1 MSDHSSFDS
10 TSQTLSSQDSIFQDS
25 TSKNSASQNSAMQ
38 SNPTQ
43 DIDDSQM
50 HSVANSAEMLVEPD
64 IDALLDIADEASV
77 TWVREQEQLD
87 EVIKAL
93 EVCGRVALDTEFI
106 KRDTYY
112 PRLAL
117 VQLNTGD
124 HIYLLDAPQLQL
136 AELWQALSEVDVAI
150 WHACGEDLG
159 IFYLLSGCPPLTN
172 IFDTQIALSYL
183 TGQLQMGYQQA
194 LDDQLDMHIDKEQSQ
209 SDWLQRPLSDEQ
221 EQYAIDDVRFLPA
234 LYLSLEYNLKKQG
247 LYDYVWADCQLYA
260 YELYQTQHVADD
272 AMYLTMAD
280 YRYNSQQMAIL
291 QAVATWREEL
301 ARATNQP
308 RTFVIKKQAVR
319 EIITEKPNSM
329 RELAHKT
336 TMHRSMLRLYG
347 EELLKVIKEAKNLA
361 PVEHPE
367 CLLPPYRSKNKVL
380 SKAVQ
385 QAIDAQAERIG
396 VPANVLMRKKW
407 LGQLYEVIAFDK
419 DLAELPQGLKGW
431 RNDWVMQTL
440 IPVIKKHKTELQQG
454 MGINV

>member
-1 MSDHSSFDS
+1 MSNHAPLAPTASSAATQPNLADNAAADNLS
-10 TSQTLSSQDSIFQDS
+10 T
-25 TSKNSASQNSAMQ
+25 Q
-38 SNPTQ
+38 SVNTEIALADMP
-43 DIDDSQM
+43 
-50 HSVANSAEMLVEPD
+50 LEPN
-64 IDALLDIADEASV
+64 IDALLDIADEVAI
-77 TWVREQEQLD
+77 TWVREQSQLA
-87 EVIKAL
+87 EVIDAL
-93 EVCGRVALDTEFI
+93 ETCGRVALDTEFI

-136 AELWQALSEVDVAI
+136 ADFWQALSEVDIAI

-234 LYLSLEYNLKKQG
+234 LYLSLEYALKKQG
-247 LYDYVWADCQLYA
+247 LFDYVWADCQLYA
-260 YELYQTQHVADD
+260 SDLYDTQHVEDE

-291 QAVATWREEL
+291 KAVATWREEL

-319 EIITEKPNSM
+319 EIITEKPTSM

-347 EELLKVIKEAKNLA
+347 EELLKVINEAKNL
-361 PVEHPE
+361 HPAE
-367 CLLPPYRSKNKVL
+367 YPDCLLPPYRSKNKVL
-380 SKAVQ
+380 SKVVQ
-385 QAIDAQAERIG
+385 QMIDDQAEAIG

-419 DLAELPQGLKGW
+419 DLSELPEGLKGW
-431 RNDWVMQTL
+431 RNEWVTQTL
-440 IPVIKKHKTELQQG
+440 IPVINKHKTELQQG

>member
-1 MSDHSSFDS
+1 MSDLSSFDL
-10 TSQTLSSQDSIFQDS
+10 TSQTHSSQDSIS
-25 TSKNSASQNSAMQ
+25 H
-38 SNPTQ
+38 SNPTEGVNN
-43 DIDDSQM
+43 SQM
-50 HSVANSAEMLVEPD
+50 HAVANLAAVPAEPD

-77 TWVREQEQLD
+77 TWVRKQEQLD

-93 EVCGRVALDTEFI
+93 KVCGRVALDTEFI

-117 VQLNTGD
+117 VQLNTGN

-234 LYLSLEYNLKKQG
+234 LYLSLEYELKRQG
-247 LYDYVWADCQLYA
+247 LFEYVWADCQLYA
-260 YELYQTQHVADD
+260 YELYQTQHVEDE

-291 QAVATWREEL
+291 QAVATWREAL
-301 ARATNQP
+301 ARSTNQP

-319 EIITEKPNSM
+319 EIITEKPTSM

-336 TMHRSMLRLYG
+336 TIHRSMLRLYG

-385 QAIDAQAERIG
+385 QAVDAQAEKIG

>member
-1 MSDHSSFDS
+1 MSDLSSFDL
-10 TSQTLSSQDSIFQDS
+10 TSQTHSSQDSDL
-25 TSKNSASQNSAMQ
+25 Q
-38 SNPTQ
+38 SNPTEGVNN
-43 DIDDSQM
+43 SQIRA
-50 HSVANSAEMLVEPD
+50 VANSAAVPAEPD

-77 TWVREQEQLD
+77 TWVRKQEQLD

-93 EVCGRVALDTEFI
+93 KVCGRVALDTEFI

-260 YELYQTQHVADD
+260 YELYQAQHVEDD

-319 EIITEKPNSM
+319 EIITEKPTSM

-385 QAIDAQAERIG
+385 QAIDSQAEKIG

-419 DLAELPQGLKGW
+419 DFAELPQGLKGW
-431 RNDWVMQTL
+431 RNEWVMQTL

>member
-1 MSDHSSFDS
+1 MSNHVPTASSAA
-10 TSQTLSSQDSIFQDS
+10 T
-25 TSKNSASQNSAMQ
+25 Q
-38 SNPTQ
+38 SNLA
-43 DIDDSQM
+43 DNAAAIDDSSKQ
-50 HSVANSAEMLVEPD
+50 SVNTEIASAAVPPEPN
-64 IDALLDIADEASV
+64 IDALLDIADEVAI
-77 TWVREQEQLD
+77 TWVREQDGLA
-87 EVIKAL
+87 EVIDAL
-93 EVCGRVALDTEFI
+93 AICGRVALDTEFI

-117 VQLNTGD
+117 VQLNTGN

-136 AELWQALSEVDVAI
+136 GDFWQALSEVDVAI

-234 LYLSLEYNLKKQG
+234 LYLSLEYELKKQG
-247 LYDYVWADCQLYA
+247 LFEYVWADCQLYA
-260 YELYQTQHVADD
+260 SDLYDAQHVEDE

-291 QAVATWREEL
+291 KGVATWREEL
-301 ARATNQP
+301 ARSTNQP

-319 EIITEKPNSM
+319 EIITEKPSNM

-347 EELLKVIKEAKNLA
+347 EELLKVIKEAKNL
-361 PVEHPE
+361 HPAE
-367 CLLPPYRSKNKVL
+367 YPDCLLPPYRSKNKVL

-385 QAIDAQAERIG
+385 QAIDEQSEAIG

-419 DLAELPQGLKGW
+419 NLSELPEGLKGW
-431 RNDWVMQTL
+431 RNEWVTQTL
-440 IPVIKKHKTELQQG
+440 IPVINKHKTELQQG

>member
-1 MSDHSSFDS
+1 MSNTAPTESNLQNTF
-10 TSQTLSSQDSIFQDS
+10 
-25 TSKNSASQNSAMQ
+25 SADEVQ
-38 SNPTQ
+38 
-43 DIDDSQM
+43 
-50 HSVANSAEMLVEPD
+50 HSVNPAKLVDLPVEPD
-64 IDALLDIADEASV
+64 IDALLDIADEVTV
-77 TWVREQEQLD
+77 TWVRKQSQLD
-87 EVIKAL
+87 EVIEAL
-93 EVCGRVALDTEFI
+93 ATCGRVALDTEFI

-117 VQLNTGD
+117 IQLNTGN
-124 HIYLLDAPQLQL
+124 HVYLLDAPQLQL
-136 AELWQALSEVDVAI
+136 SELWQALMKVDVAI

-194 LDDQLDMHIDKEQSQ
+194 LDEQLDMHIDKEQSQ

-234 LYLSLEYNLKKQG
+234 LYLSLEYALKSQG
-247 LYDYVWADCQLYA
+247 LYEYVWEDCQLYA
-260 YELYQTQHVADD
+260 NDLYDAQNVADEQ
-272 AMYLTMAD
+272 MYLTMAD
-280 YRYNSQQMAIL
+280 YRYTSEQMAIL

-301 ARATNQP
+301 ARSTNQP

-319 EIITEKPNSM
+319 EIITEKPNTM
-329 RELAHKT
+329 HELAHKT
-336 TMHRSMLRLYG
+336 TIHRSMLRLYG
-347 EELLKVIKEAKNLA
+347 EELLKVIKEAKNL
-361 PVEHPE
+361 HPAE
-367 CLLPPYRSKNKVL
+367 YPDSLLPPYRSKNKVL

-385 QAIDAQAERIG
+385 KTIDDQAKATG

-419 DLAELPQGLKGW
+419 DISELPQGLKGW
-431 RNDWVMQTL
+431 RHDWVMHTF
-440 IPVIKKHKTELQQG
+440 IPVIEAHKTELQQG

>member
-1 MSDHSSFDS
+1 MPNAQTDMNAQDSFLMPDADNPVAV
-10 TSQTLSSQDSIFQDS
+10 SSQDSI
-25 TSKNSASQNSAMQ
+25 
-38 SNPTQ
+38 P
-43 DIDDSQM
+43 
-50 HSVANSAEMLVEPD
+50 EEPD
-64 IDALLDIADEASV
+64 IDALLDSADEAAI
-77 TWVREQEQLD
+77 TWVREQYQLE
-87 EVIKAL
+87 EVIDAL
-93 EVCGRVALDTEFI
+93 KTCGRVALDTEFI

-117 VQLNTGD
+117 VQLNVGE

-136 AELWQALSEVDVAI
+136 GEFWQALTEVDVAI

-194 LDDQLDMHIDKEQSQ
+194 LDEQLDMHIDKEQSQ
-209 SDWLQRPLSDEQ
+209 SDWLQRPLTDEQ

-234 LYLSLEYNLKKQG
+234 LYLSIEHALKSTG

-260 YELYQTQHVADD
+260 SELYETQHVEDD

-291 QAVATWREEL
+291 QAVATWREQL
-301 ARATNQP
+301 ARSTNQP

-319 EIITEKPNSM
+319 ELITEKPNTM

-347 EELLKVIKEAKNLA
+347 EELLTIIKEAKALPAAEQPALLA
-361 PVEHPE
+361 
-367 CLLPPYRSKNKVL
+367 PPYRSKNKVL

-385 QAIDAQAERIG
+385 NAIDQQAESIG
-396 VPANVLMRKKW
+396 VSANVLMRKKW
-407 LGQLYEVIAFDK
+407 LSQLYEVIAYDK
-419 DLAELPQGLKGW
+419 DLAEMPEGLQGW
-431 RNDWVMQTL
+431 RNEWVTQTL
-440 IPVIKKHKTELQQG
+440 IPVIEEHKVELQQG
-454 MGINV
+454 MGVR

>member
-1 MSDHSSFDS
+1 MSNNASIASTDS
-10 TSQTLSSQDSIFQDS
+10 TSQDNSATDN
-25 TSKNSASQNSAMQ
+25 TSKQ
-38 SNPTQ
+38 
-43 DIDDSQM
+43 I
-50 HSVANSAEMLVEPD
+50 ANTDMASAELPAEPD
-64 IDALLDIADEASV
+64 IDTLLDIANEVAV
-77 TWVREQEQLD
+77 TWVREQSGLD
-87 EVIKAL
+87 EVIAAL
-93 EVCGRVALDTEFI
+93 ATCGRVALDTEFI

-117 VQLNTGD
+117 VQMNTGD
-124 HIYLLDAPQLQL
+124 HVYLLDAPQLQL
-136 AELWQALSEVDVAI
+136 AELWQALSKVDVAI

-234 LYLSLEYNLKKQG
+234 LYLSLEYELKKQG

-260 YELYQTQHVADD
+260 NDLYDTQHVEDD

-280 YRYNSQQMAIL
+280 YRYTSEQMAIL

-319 EIITEKPNSM
+319 EIITEKPNTM

-347 EELLKVIKEAKNLA
+347 EELLKVIKDAKNL
-361 PVEHPE
+361 HPAE
-367 CLLPPYRSKNKVL
+367 YPDCLLPPYRSKNKVL

-385 QAIDAQAERIG
+385 QAIDDQAKNIG
-396 VPANVLMRKKW
+396 VPANVLIRKKW
-407 LGQLYEVIAFDK
+407 LSQLYEIIAFDK
-419 DLAELPQGLKGW
+419 DLSELPEGLKGW
-431 RNDWVMQTL
+431 RNEWVMQTL
-440 IPVIKKHKTELQQG
+440 IPVIEAHKTELQQG
-454 MGINV
+454 MGIKV

>member
-1 MSDHSSFDS
+1 MP
-10 TSQTLSSQDSIFQDS
+10 
-25 TSKNSASQNSAMQ
+25 A
-38 SNPTQ
+38 
-43 DIDDSQM
+43 
-50 HSVANSAEMLVEPD
+50 EPD

-77 TWVREQEQLD
+77 TWVRKQEQLD

-93 EVCGRVALDTEFI
+93 KVCGRVALDTEFI

-117 VQLNTGD
+117 VQLNTGN

-234 LYLSLEYNLKKQG
+234 LYLSLEYELKRQG
-247 LYDYVWADCQLYA
+247 LFEYVWADCQLYA
-260 YELYQTQHVADD
+260 YELYQTQHVEDE

-291 QAVATWREEL
+291 QAVATWREAL
-301 ARATNQP
+301 ARSTNQP

-319 EIITEKPNSM
+319 EIITEKPTSM

-336 TMHRSMLRLYG
+336 TIHRSMLRLYG

-361 PVEHPE
+361 SAEHPE

-385 QAIDAQAERIG
+385 QAVDAQAEKIG

>member
-1 MSDHSSFDS
+1 VSNHAPTAS
-10 TSQTLSSQDSIFQDS
+10 TAAI
-25 TSKNSASQNSAMQ
+25 Q
-38 SNPTQ
+38 SNLADNIT
-43 DIDDSQM
+43 IAASDDLLES
-50 HSVANSAEMLVEPD
+50 SINSTIESADLPSEPD
-64 IDALLDIADEASV
+64 IDALLDSADEAAV
-77 TWVREQEQLD
+77 TWVREQNGLA
-87 EVIKAL
+87 EVIDAL
-93 EVCGRVALDTEFI
+93 ATCGRVALDTEFI

-117 VQLNTGD
+117 IQLNTGN

-136 AELWQALSEVDVAI
+136 TELWQALAKVDVAI

-234 LYLSLEYNLKKQG
+234 LYLSLEYALKKQG

-260 YELYQTQHVADD
+260 SDLYDAQHVEDS

-280 YRYNSQQMAIL
+280 YRYTSQQMAIL

-301 ARATNQP
+301 ARSTNQP

-319 EIITEKPNSM
+319 EIITERPSNM

-347 EELLKVIKEAKNLA
+347 EELLKVINQAKNL
-361 PVEHPE
+361 HPAE
-367 CLLPPYRSKNKVL
+367 FPDCLLPPYRSKNKVL

-385 QAIDAQAERIG
+385 QAIDEHARTIG
-396 VPANVLMRKKW
+396 VPASVLMRKKW

-419 DLAELPQGLKGW
+419 ELSELPEGLKGW
-431 RNDWVMQTL
+431 RNDWVMNTL

-454 MGINV
+454 MGINVR

>member
-1 MSDHSSFDS
+1 MSN
-10 TSQTLSSQDSIFQDS
+10 TAPTE
-25 TSKNSASQNSAMQ
+25 
-38 SNPTQ
+38 SNPQNTLATDAICQ
-43 DIDDSQM
+43 T
-50 HSVANSAEMLVEPD
+50 ANTAELVDLPVEPD
-64 IDALLDIADEASV
+64 IDALLDIADEVAI
-77 TWVREQEQLD
+77 TWVRKQSQLA
-87 EVIKAL
+87 EVIEAL
-93 EVCGRVALDTEFI
+93 ATCGRVALDTEFI

-124 HIYLLDAPQLQL
+124 HVYLLDAPQLQL
-136 AELWQALSEVDVAI
+136 SELWQALMKVDVAI

-159 IFYLLSGCPPLTN
+159 IFYLLSGCPPLSN

-194 LDDQLDMHIDKEQSQ
+194 LDEQLDMHIDKEQSQ

-234 LYLSLEYNLKKQG
+234 LYLSLEYALKSQG
-247 LYDYVWADCQLYA
+247 LYEYVWEDCQLYA
-260 YELYQTQHVADD
+260 NDLYEAQNVEDE

-280 YRYNSQQMAIL
+280 YRYTSEQMAIL

-301 ARATNQP
+301 ARSTNQP

-319 EIITEKPNSM
+319 EIITEKPNTM

-347 EELLKVIKEAKNLA
+347 EELLKVIKDAKNL
-361 PVEHPE
+361 HPAE
-367 CLLPPYRSKNKVL
+367 YPDCLLPPYRSKNKVL

-385 QAIDAQAERIG
+385 QAIDDQAGAIG

-419 DLAELPQGLKGW
+419 DISELPEGLKGW
-431 RNDWVMQTL
+431 RNEWVMDTL
-440 IPVIKKHKTELQQG
+440 IPVIKQHKTELQQG
-454 MGINV
+454 MGITV

>member
-1 MSDHSSFDS
+1 MSNNVSNASVHPN
-10 TSQTLSSQDSIFQDS
+10 LSD
-25 TSKNSASQNSAMQ
+25 N
-38 SNPTQ
+38 
-43 DIDDSQM
+43 IDGLL
-50 HSVANSAEMLVEPD
+50 NEPVNIRSEPATIPPQPN
-64 IDALLDIADEASV
+64 IDALLDIADEVAI
-77 TWVREQEQLD
+77 TWVRKQSGLD
-87 EVIKAL
+87 EVIEAL
-93 EVCGRVALDTEFI
+93 ATCGRVALDTEFI

-117 VQLNTGD
+117 VQLNVGD

-136 AELWQALSEVDVAI
+136 AEFWEALRKVDVAI

-234 LYLSLEYNLKKQG
+234 LYLNLEYELKKQG
-247 LYDYVWADCQLYA
+247 IFDYVWADCQLYA
-260 YELYQTQHVADD
+260 HDLYNTQHVEDD
-272 AMYLTMAD
+272 EMYLTMAD
-280 YRYNSQQMAIL
+280 YRYNSQEMAIL
-291 QAVATWREEL
+291 QGIATWREEL

-308 RTFVIKKQAVR
+308 RTFIIKKQAVR
-319 EIITEKPNSM
+319 EIVTEKPNSM
-329 RELAHKT
+329 RALAHKT

-347 EELLKVIKEAKNLA
+347 EELLKVIREAKSLPPA
-361 PVEHPE
+361 QHPD

-385 QAIDAQAERIG
+385 QAIDEQSAAIG

-407 LGQLYEVIAFDK
+407 LAQLYEVIAYDK
-419 DLAELPQGLKGW
+419 DLSELPLGLQGW
-431 RNDWVMQTL
+431 RNDWVVQTL
-440 IPVIKKHKTELQQG
+440 IPVITKHKNELQQG
-454 MGINV
+454 MGVHG

>member
-1 MSDHSSFDS
+1 MSNTVS
-10 TSQTLSSQDSIFQDS
+10 LE
-25 TSKNSASQNSAMQ
+25 
-38 SNPTQ
+38 SNPQ
-43 DIDDSQM
+43 NM
-50 HSVANSAEMLVEPD
+50 LSADPIKQSSNTTAPVDLPAEPD
-64 IDALLDIADEASV
+64 IDALLDIADEVAI
-77 TWVREQEQLD
+77 TWVRQQSGLD
-87 EVIKAL
+87 EVIQAL
-93 EVCGRVALDTEFI
+93 ATCGRVALDTEFI

-117 VQLNTGD
+117 VQLNIGD
-124 HIYLLDAPQLQL
+124 HVYLLDAPQLQL
-136 AELWQALSEVDVAI
+136 ADFWEALRKVDVAI

-234 LYLSLEYNLKKQG
+234 LYLSLEYELKKQG
-247 LYDYVWADCQLYA
+247 LFEYVWEDCQLYA
-260 YELYQTQHVADD
+260 SDLYD
-272 AMYLTMAD
+272 AQNVEDEQMYLTMAD
-280 YRYNSQQMAIL
+280 YRYTSEQMAIL

-301 ARATNQP
+301 ARSTNQP

-319 EIITEKPNSM
+319 EIITEKPNTM

-347 EELLKVIKEAKNLA
+347 DELLKVIKDAKNL
-361 PVEHPE
+361 HPAE
-367 CLLPPYRSKNKVL
+367 YPDCLLPPYRSKNKVL

-385 QAIDAQAERIG
+385 QAIDDQAEITG
-396 VPANVLMRKKW
+396 VPASVLMRKKW

-419 DLAELPQGLKGW
+419 GMSELPQGLKGW
-431 RNDWVMQTL
+431 RNDWVMQTFIPL
-440 IPVIKKHKTELQQG
+440 IEAHKTELQQG

>member
-1 MSDHSSFDS
+1 MSNNASLAS
-10 TSQTLSSQDSIFQDS
+10 T
-25 TSKNSASQNSAMQ
+25 Q
-38 SNPTQ
+38 SNRADNTAATDDASKQ
-43 DIDDSQM
+43 SINTDIASTA
-50 HSVANSAEMLVEPD
+50 VPPEPD
-64 IDALLDIADEASV
+64 IDALLDIADEVAI
-77 TWVREQEQLD
+77 TWVREQDGLA
-87 EVIKAL
+87 EVIDAL
-93 EVCGRVALDTEFI
+93 ATCGRVALDTEFI

-117 VQLNTGD
+117 VQLNTGN
-124 HIYLLDAPQLQL
+124 HVYLLDALQLQL
-136 AELWQALSEVDVAI
+136 ADFWQALSEVDVAI

-234 LYLSLEYNLKKQG
+234 LYLSLEYELKKQG
-247 LYDYVWADCQLYA
+247 LFEYVWADCQLYA
-260 YELYQTQHVADD
+260 SDLYDAQHVEDE

-291 QAVATWREEL
+291 KAVATWREEL
-301 ARATNQP
+301 ARSTNQP

-319 EIITEKPNSM
+319 EIITEKPTSM

-347 EELLKVIKEAKNLA
+347 EELLKVIKEAKNL
-361 PVEHPE
+361 HPAE
-367 CLLPPYRSKNKVL
+367 YPDCLLPPYRSKNKVL

-385 QAIDAQAERIG
+385 QAIDEQAEAIG

-419 DLAELPQGLKGW
+419 DLSKLPEGLKGW
-431 RNDWVMQTL
+431 RNEWVTQTL
-440 IPVIKKHKTELQQG
+440 IPVIEKHKTELQQG
-454 MGINV
+454 MGVK

>member
-1 MSDHSSFDS
+1 MSNHAVNASNLQEDSS
-10 TSQTLSSQDSIFQDS
+10 SSYVVDESVTDESIQ
-25 TSKNSASQNSAMQ
+25 ASSGI
-38 SNPTQ
+38 
-43 DIDDSQM
+43 DIDILLET
-50 HSVANSAEMLVEPD
+50 AN
-64 IDALLDIADEASV
+64 EAVV
-77 TWVREQEQLD
+77 TWVREQDQLD
-87 EVIKAL
+87 EVIDAL
-93 EVCGRVALDTEFI
+93 ATCGRVALDTEFI

-136 AELWQALSEVDVAI
+136 GELWQALSQVDVAI

-194 LDDQLDMHIDKEQSQ
+194 LADQLEIHIDKEQSQ

-221 EQYAIDDVRFLPA
+221 ERYAIDDVRFLPA
-234 LYLSLEYNLKKQG
+234 LYLQLEDKLKAQG
-247 LYDYVWADCQLYA
+247 LFDYVWADCQLYA
-260 YELYQTQHVADD
+260 SDLYEAQQVEDD

-280 YRYNSQQMAIL
+280 YRYTSEQMAIL
-291 QAVATWREEL
+291 KAVATWREGL

-336 TMHRSMLRLYG
+336 TIHRSMLRLYG
-347 EELLKVIKEAKNLA
+347 EELLKVIRDAKNLSPTEYPA
-361 PVEHPE
+361 

-385 QAIDAQAERIG
+385 QAIDEHAKVLGI
-396 VPANVLMRKKW
+396 PANVLMRKKW
-407 LGQLYEVIAFDK
+407 LGQLYEVIAFDQ
-419 DLAELPQGLKGW
+419 DMSNLPQGLKGW
-431 RNDWVMQTL
+431 RNEWVIQTL
-440 IPVIKKHKTELQQG
+440 IPVIEKHKAELQQG
-454 MGINV
+454 MGIRV

>member
-1 MSDHSSFDS
+1 VSNNASLAS
-10 TSQTLSSQDSIFQDS
+10 TAS
-25 TSKNSASQNSAMQ
+25 TQ
-38 SNPTQ
+38 SNRADNTAATDDASKQ
-43 DIDDSQM
+43 SINTDIASTA
-50 HSVANSAEMLVEPD
+50 VPPEPN
-64 IDALLDIADEASV
+64 IDALLDIADEVAI
-77 TWVREQEQLD
+77 TWVREQDGLA
-87 EVIKAL
+87 EVIDAL
-93 EVCGRVALDTEFI
+93 ATCGRVALDTEFI

-117 VQLNTGD
+117 VQLNTGN
-124 HIYLLDAPQLQL
+124 HVYLLDAPQLQL
-136 AELWQALSEVDVAI
+136 ADFWQALSEVDVAI

-234 LYLSLEYNLKKQG
+234 LYLSLEYELKKQG
-247 LYDYVWADCQLYA
+247 LFEYVWADCQLYA
-260 YELYQTQHVADD
+260 SDLYDAQHVEDE

-291 QAVATWREEL
+291 KAVATWREEL
-301 ARATNQP
+301 ARSTNQP

-319 EIITEKPNSM
+319 EIITEKPTSM

-347 EELLKVIKEAKNLA
+347 EELLKVIKEAKNL
-361 PVEHPE
+361 HPAE
-367 CLLPPYRSKNKVL
+367 YPDCLLPPYRSKNKVL

-385 QAIDAQAERIG
+385 QAIDEQAEAIG

-419 DLAELPQGLKGW
+419 DLSKLPEGLKGW
-431 RNDWVMQTL
+431 RNEWVTQTL
-440 IPVIKKHKTELQQG
+440 IPVIEKHKTELQQG
-454 MGINV
+454 MGVK

>member
-1 MSDHSSFDS
+1 VSNHVPTASSAA
-10 TSQTLSSQDSIFQDS
+10 T
-25 TSKNSASQNSAMQ
+25 Q
-38 SNPTQ
+38 SNLA
-43 DIDDSQM
+43 DNAAAIDDSSKQ
-50 HSVANSAEMLVEPD
+50 SVNTEIASAAVPPEPN
-64 IDALLDIADEASV
+64 IDALLDIADEVAI
-77 TWVREQEQLD
+77 TWVREQDGLA
-87 EVIKAL
+87 EVIDAL
-93 EVCGRVALDTEFI
+93 AICGRVALDTEFI

-117 VQLNTGD
+117 VQLNTGN

-136 AELWQALSEVDVAI
+136 GDFWQALSEVDVAI

-234 LYLSLEYNLKKQG
+234 LYLSLEYELKKQG
-247 LYDYVWADCQLYA
+247 LFEYVWADCQLYA
-260 YELYQTQHVADD
+260 SDLYDAQHVEDE

-291 QAVATWREEL
+291 KGVATWREEL
-301 ARATNQP
+301 ARSTNQP

-319 EIITEKPNSM
+319 EIITEKPSNM

-347 EELLKVIKEAKNLA
+347 EELLKVIKEAKNL
-361 PVEHPE
+361 HPAE
-367 CLLPPYRSKNKVL
+367 YPDCLLPPYRSKNKVL

-385 QAIDAQAERIG
+385 QAIDEQSEAIG

-419 DLAELPQGLKGW
+419 DLSELPEGLKGW
-431 RNDWVMQTL
+431 RNEWVIQTL
-440 IPVIKKHKTELQQG
+440 IPVINKHKTELQQG

>member
-1 MSDHSSFDS
+1 MSNPSFAINLQDNPSSSDDMVLTES
-10 TSQTLSSQDSIFQDS
+10 TSTANTDAETAS
-25 TSKNSASQNSAMQ
+25 TALPA
-38 SNPTQ
+38 
-43 DIDDSQM
+43 
-50 HSVANSAEMLVEPD
+50 EPD
-64 IDALLDIADEASV
+64 IDALLDVADDAAV
-77 TWVREQEQLD
+77 TWIREQYQLA
-87 EVIKAL
+87 EVIEAL
-93 EVCGRVALDTEFI
+93 EGCGRVALDTEFI

-112 PRLAL
+112 PILAL

-124 HIYLLDAPQLQL
+124 HVYLLDAPQLQL
-136 AELWQALSEVDVAI
+136 SEFWQAVSEVDVAI

-159 IFYLLSGCPPLTN
+159 IFYLLSDCPPLTN

-209 SDWLQRPLSDEQ
+209 SDWLRRPLSDEQ

-234 LYLSLEYNLKKQG
+234 LYLSIEYELKSQG

-260 YELYQTQHVADD
+260 SELYAAQHVEDN

-319 EIITEKPNSM
+319 EIITEKPSNM

-336 TMHRSMLRLYG
+336 TMHRSTLRMYG
-347 EELLKVIKEAKNLA
+347 EELLKIIIDAKALSA
-361 PVEHPE
+361 VEHPD
-367 CLLPPYRSKNKVL
+367 CLPAPYRSKNKVL

-385 QAIDAQAERIG
+385 EAIAERTEQIG
-396 VPANVLMRKKW
+396 VPENVLMRKKW
-407 LGQLYEVIAFDK
+407 LGQLYEVIAYDK
-419 DLAELPQGLKGW
+419 DLAELPLGLQGW
-431 RNDWVMQTL
+431 RNNWVIQTL
-440 IPVIKKHKTELQQG
+440 IPVITVHKAELKQG
-454 MGINV
+454 MGVKG

>member
-1 MSDHSSFDS
+1 MSNNVSNASAHPNLSDNTDDLLTDS
-10 TSQTLSSQDSIFQDS
+10 VSMRSEPATIPLQ
-25 TSKNSASQNSAMQ
+25 
-38 SNPTQ
+38 
-43 DIDDSQM
+43 
-50 HSVANSAEMLVEPD
+50 PD
-64 IDALLDIADEASV
+64 IDALLDVADAV
-77 TWVREQEQLD
+77 DITWVHEQSGLD
-87 EVIKAL
+87 EVIDAL
-93 EVCGRVALDTEFI
+93 ATCGRVALDTEFI

-117 VQLNTGD
+117 VQLNVGD

-136 AELWQALSEVDVAI
+136 AEFWEALRKVDVAI

-234 LYLSLEYNLKKQG
+234 LYLSLEYELKKQG
-247 LYDYVWADCQLYA
+247 VFDYVWADCQLYA
-260 YELYQTQHVADD
+260 HDLYNTQHVEDD

-280 YRYNSQQMAIL
+280 YRYNSQEMAIL
-291 QAVATWREEL
+291 QGIATWREEL

-308 RTFVIKKQAVR
+308 RTFIIKKQAVR
-319 EIITEKPNSM
+319 EIVTEKPNSM
-329 RELAHKT
+329 RALAHKT

-347 EELLKVIKEAKNLA
+347 EELLKVIREAKNLPA
-361 PVEHPE
+361 VEHPD

-385 QAIDAQAERIG
+385 QAIDEQSAAIG

-407 LGQLYEVIAFDK
+407 LAQLYEVIAYDK
-419 DLAELPQGLKGW
+419 DLSELPLGLQGW
-431 RNDWVMQTL
+431 RNDWVVQTL
-440 IPVIKKHKTELQQG
+440 IPVIEKHKNELQQG
-454 MGINV
+454 MGIHS

>member
-1 MSDHSSFDS
+1 MSNNTATAS
-10 TSQTLSSQDSIFQDS
+10 TVAT
-25 TSKNSASQNSAMQ
+25 Q
-38 SNPTQ
+38 SNLT
-43 DIDDSQM
+43 DNIAATDDLLKT
-50 HSVANSAEMLVEPD
+50 SVNTEIESADLPLEPD
-64 IDALLDIADEASV
+64 IEALLDSADEAAV
-77 TWVREQEQLD
+77 TWVREQDGLA
-87 EVIKAL
+87 EVINAL
-93 EVCGRVALDTEFI
+93 ATCGRVALDTEFI

-117 VQLNTGD
+117 VQLNTGN

-136 AELWQALSEVDVAI
+136 AELWEALAKVDVAI

-234 LYLSLEYNLKKQG
+234 LYLSLEYALKKQG

-260 YELYQTQHVADD
+260 SDLYDAQHVEDS

-280 YRYNSQQMAIL
+280 YRYTSQQMAIL

-319 EIITEKPNSM
+319 EIITEKPSNM

-347 EELLKVIKEAKNLA
+347 EELLKVINQAKNL
-361 PVEHPE
+361 HPAE
-367 CLLPPYRSKNKVL
+367 YPACLLPPYRSKNKVL

-385 QAIDAQAERIG
+385 QAIDDHARAIG
-396 VPANVLMRKKW
+396 VPDNVLMRKKW
-407 LGQLYEVIAFDK
+407 LGQLYEVIAFEK
-419 DLAELPQGLKGW
+419 ELSELPEGLKGW
-431 RNDWVMQTL
+431 RSEWVIQTL
-440 IPVIKKHKTELQQG
+440 IPVITKHKIELQQG
-454 MGINV
+454 MGINVR

>member
-1 MSDHSSFDS
+1 MSNNASNPQKDNTDITDELLETSSSID
-10 TSQTLSSQDSIFQDS
+10 TLSVNSPSQI
-25 TSKNSASQNSAMQ
+25 
-38 SNPTQ
+38 
-43 DIDDSQM
+43 
-50 HSVANSAEMLVEPD
+50 D
-64 IDALLDIADEASV
+64 IDALLNMANDVDV
-77 TWVREQEQLD
+77 TWVREQSQLD
-87 EVIKAL
+87 EVIDAL
-93 EVCGRVALDTEFI
+93 ATCGRVALDTEFI

-136 AELWQALSEVDVAI
+136 AELWQALAKVDVAI

-194 LDDQLDMHIDKEQSQ
+194 LADQLDIHIDKEQSQ

-247 LYDYVWADCQLYA
+247 LFEYVWADCQLYA
-260 YELYQTQHVADD
+260 SDLHAAQHVEDE

-280 YRYNSQQMAIL
+280 YRYNAQQMAIL
-291 QAVATWREEL
+291 KAVATWREEL

-319 EIITEKPNSM
+319 EIITEKPSNM

-347 EELLKVIKEAKNLA
+347 EELLKVIKDAKNL
-361 PVEHPE
+361 HPTE
-367 CLLPPYRSKNKVL
+367 YPDCLLPPYRSKNKVL
-380 SKAVQ
+380 SKAVE
-385 QAIDAQAERIG
+385 QAIDDQSETIG

-407 LGQLYEVIAFDK
+407 LGQLYELIAFDK
-419 DLAELPQGLKGW
+419 DLSELPQGLKGW
-431 RNDWVMQTL
+431 RNEWVVHTL
-440 IPVIKKHKTELQQG
+440 IPVIEKHKTELQQG
-454 MGINV
+454 MGIKV

>member
-1 MSDHSSFDS
+1 MSN
-10 TSQTLSSQDSIFQDS
+10 TAPTE
-25 TSKNSASQNSAMQ
+25 
-38 SNPTQ
+38 SNPHNTLATDAIYQ
-43 DIDDSQM
+43 T
-50 HSVANSAEMLVEPD
+50 ANTAELVDLPVEPD
-64 IDALLDIADEASV
+64 IDALLDIADEVAI
-77 TWVREQEQLD
+77 TWVRKQGQLD
-87 EVIKAL
+87 EVIEAL
-93 EVCGRVALDTEFI
+93 ATCGRVALDTEFI

-117 VQLNTGD
+117 VQLNTGN
-124 HIYLLDAPQLQL
+124 HVYLLDAPQLQL
-136 AELWQALSEVDVAI
+136 SELWQALMKVDVAI

-194 LDDQLDMHIDKEQSQ
+194 LDEQLDMHIDKEQSQ

-234 LYLSLEYNLKKQG
+234 LYLSLEYALKSQG
-247 LYDYVWADCQLYA
+247 LYEYVWEDCQLYA
-260 YELYQTQHVADD
+260 NDLYEAQNVEDE

-280 YRYNSQQMAIL
+280 YRYTSEQMAIL

-301 ARATNQP
+301 ARSTNQP

-319 EIITEKPNSM
+319 EIITEKPNTM

-347 EELLKVIKEAKNLA
+347 EELLKVIKDAKNL
-361 PVEHPE
+361 HPAE
-367 CLLPPYRSKNKVL
+367 YPDCLLPPYRSKNKVL

-385 QAIDAQAERIG
+385 QAIDDQAGAIG

-419 DLAELPQGLKGW
+419 DISELPEGLKGW
-431 RNDWVMQTL
+431 RNEWVMDTL
-440 IPVIKKHKTELQQG
+440 IPVIKQHKTELQQG

>member
-1 MSDHSSFDS
+1 MSDHLNSEF
-10 TSQTLSSQDSIFQDS
+10 SSQA
-25 TSKNSASQNSAMQ
+25 ASQSEPFITTDFAPHAVVN
-38 SNPTQ
+38 TQ
-43 DIDDSQM
+43 PA
-50 HSVANSAEMLVEPD
+50 HSETLPPEPD
-64 IDALLDIADEASV
+64 IDALLDIADETPI
-77 TWVREQEQLD
+77 TWVREQYQLD
-87 EVIKAL
+87 EVIDAL
-93 EVCGRVALDTEFI
+93 EFCGRVALDTEFI

-136 AELWQALSEVDVAI
+136 GDFWQAVSEVDIAI

-159 IFYLLSGCPPLTN
+159 IFYLLSDCPPLTN

-209 SDWLQRPLSDEQ
+209 SDWLRRPLSDEQ
-221 EQYAIDDVRFLPA
+221 EQYAIDDVRYLPA
-234 LYLSLEYNLKKQG
+234 LYLTIEHALKTQG

-260 YELYQTQHVADD
+260 SELYELQHVEDE

-280 YRYNSQQMAIL
+280 YRYNSQQMAVL
-291 QAVATWREEL
+291 QAVATWREAL

-319 EIITEKPNSM
+319 EIITEQPATL

-336 TMHRSMLRLYG
+336 TIHRSMLRLYG
-347 EELLKVIKEAKNLA
+347 GELLAVITEAKTLSVA
-361 PVEHPE
+361 EHPE

-385 QAIDAQAERIG
+385 DAITERAEQID
-396 VPANVLMRKKW
+396 VPENVLMRKKW

-419 DLAELPQGLKGW
+419 GLAALPKGLLGW
-431 RNDWVMQTL
+431 RHDWITQTL
-440 IPVIKKHKTELQQG
+440 IPVIEAHKSELQQG
-454 MGINV
+454 MGISV

>member
-1 MSDHSSFDS
+1 MSNHVSKASS
-10 TSQTLSSQDSIFQDS
+10 TSTVS
-25 TSKNSASQNSAMQ
+25 TQ
-38 SNPTQ
+38 SNNLENAVSYDNLAQQATNVATQ
-43 DIDDSQM
+43 
-50 HSVANSAEMLVEPD
+50 SADLPPEPN
-64 IDALLDIADEASV
+64 IDALLDAADDAAV
-77 TWVREQEQLD
+77 TWVRKQDDLA
-87 EVIKAL
+87 EVIDAL
-93 EVCGRVALDTEFI
+93 ATCGRVALDTEFI

-117 VQLNTGD
+117 VQLNTGN
-124 HIYLLDAPQLQL
+124 HVYLLDAPQLQL
-136 AELWQALSEVDVAI
+136 AELWEALAKVDVAI

-159 IFYLLSGCPPLTN
+159 IFYLLSDCPPLTN

-234 LYLSLEYNLKKQG
+234 LYLSLEYELKKQG
-247 LYDYVWADCQLYA
+247 LFEYVWADCQLYA
-260 YELYQTQHVADD
+260 SDLYDAQHVADD
-272 AMYLTMAD
+272 EMYLTMAD
-280 YRYNSQQMAIL
+280 YRYTSEQMALL

-319 EIITEKPNSM
+319 EIITEKPSSM

-347 EELLKVIKEAKNLA
+347 EELLKVIKEAKNLHPA
-361 PVEHPE
+361 EHPD

-385 QAIDAQAERIG
+385 QAIDAQAEKIG

-407 LGQLYEVIAFDK
+407 LAQLYEVIAFDK
-419 DLAELPQGLKGW
+419 EISELPEGLKGW
-431 RNDWVMQTL
+431 RNEWVMQTL
-440 IPVIKKHKTELQQG
+440 IPVIEEHKTELQQG
-454 MGINV
+454 MGINVR

>member
-1 MSDHSSFDS
+1 MSNHAPTAS
-10 TSQTLSSQDSIFQDS
+10 TAAI
-25 TSKNSASQNSAMQ
+25 Q
-38 SNPTQ
+38 SNLV
-43 DIDDSQM
+43 DNINVAASDDLLAPSI
-50 HSVANSAEMLVEPD
+50 SSKIESADLPSEPD
-64 IDALLDIADEASV
+64 IDALLDSADEVAV
-77 TWVREQEQLD
+77 TWVREQNGLA
-87 EVIKAL
+87 EVIDAL
-93 EVCGRVALDTEFI
+93 ATCGRVALDTEFI

-117 VQLNTGD
+117 VQLNTGN

-136 AELWQALSEVDVAI
+136 TELWQALAKVDVAI

-234 LYLSLEYNLKKQG
+234 LYLSLEYALKKQG

-260 YELYQTQHVADD
+260 SDLYDAQHVEDS

-280 YRYNSQQMAIL
+280 YRYTSQQMAIL

-301 ARATNQP
+301 ARSTNQP

-319 EIITEKPNSM
+319 EIITERPSNM

-347 EELLKVIKEAKNLA
+347 EELLKVINQAKNL
-361 PVEHPE
+361 HPAE
-367 CLLPPYRSKNKVL
+367 FPDCLLPPYRSKNKVL

-385 QAIDAQAERIG
+385 QAIDEHARTIG
-396 VPANVLMRKKW
+396 VPASVLMRKKW

-419 DLAELPQGLKGW
+419 ELSELPEGLKGW
-431 RNDWVMQTL
+431 RNDWVMNTL

-454 MGINV
+454 MGINVR

>member
-1 MSDHSSFDS
+1 VSNNASLAS
-10 TSQTLSSQDSIFQDS
+10 TAS
-25 TSKNSASQNSAMQ
+25 TQ
-38 SNPTQ
+38 SNRADNTAATDDASKQ
-43 DIDDSQM
+43 SINTDIASTA
-50 HSVANSAEMLVEPD
+50 VPPEPN
-64 IDALLDIADEASV
+64 IDALLDIADEVAI
-77 TWVREQEQLD
+77 TWVREQDGLA
-87 EVIKAL
+87 EVIDAL
-93 EVCGRVALDTEFI
+93 ATCGRVALDTEFI

-117 VQLNTGD
+117 VQLNTGN
-124 HIYLLDAPQLQL
+124 HVYLLDAPQLQL
-136 AELWQALSEVDVAI
+136 ADFWQALSEVDVAI

-234 LYLSLEYNLKKQG
+234 LYLSLEYELKKQG
-247 LYDYVWADCQLYA
+247 LFEYVWADCQLYA
-260 YELYQTQHVADD
+260 SDLYDAQHVEDE

-291 QAVATWREEL
+291 KAVATWREEL
-301 ARATNQP
+301 ARSTNQP

-319 EIITEKPNSM
+319 EIITEKPTSM

-347 EELLKVIKEAKNLA
+347 EELLKVIKEAKNL
-361 PVEHPE
+361 HPAE
-367 CLLPPYRSKNKVL
+367 YPDCLLPPYRSKNKVL

-385 QAIDAQAERIG
+385 QAIDEQAEAIG

-407 LGQLYEVIAFDK
+407 LGQLYEVIAVDK
-419 DLAELPQGLKGW
+419 DLSKLPEGLKGW
-431 RNDWVMQTL
+431 RNEWVTQTL
-440 IPVIKKHKTELQQG
+440 IPVIEKHKTELQQG
-454 MGINV
+454 MGVK

>member
-1 MSDHSSFDS
+1 MSNHVSKASS
-10 TSQTLSSQDSIFQDS
+10 TSTVS
-25 TSKNSASQNSAMQ
+25 TQ
-38 SNPTQ
+38 SNNLENAVSYDNLAQQATNVATQ
-43 DIDDSQM
+43 
-50 HSVANSAEMLVEPD
+50 SADLPPEPN
-64 IDALLDIADEASV
+64 IDALLDAADDAAV
-77 TWVREQEQLD
+77 TWVRKQDDLA
-87 EVIKAL
+87 EVIEAL
-93 EVCGRVALDTEFI
+93 ATCGRVALDTEFI

-117 VQLNTGD
+117 VQMNTGN
-124 HIYLLDAPQLQL
+124 HVYLLDAPQLQL
-136 AELWQALSEVDVAI
+136 AELWEALAKVDVAI

-159 IFYLLSGCPPLTN
+159 IFYLLSDCPPLTN

-234 LYLSLEYNLKKQG
+234 LYLSLEYELKKQG
-247 LYDYVWADCQLYA
+247 LFEYVWADCQLYA
-260 YELYQTQHVADD
+260 SDLYDAQHVADD
-272 AMYLTMAD
+272 EMYLTMAD
-280 YRYNSQQMAIL
+280 YRYTSEQMAIL

-319 EIITEKPNSM
+319 EIITEKPSSM

-347 EELLKVIKEAKNLA
+347 EELLKVIKEAKNLHPA
-361 PVEHPE
+361 EHPD

-407 LGQLYEVIAFDK
+407 LAQLYEVIAFDK
-419 DLAELPQGLKGW
+419 EISELPEGLKGW
-431 RNDWVMQTL
+431 RNEWVMQTL
-440 IPVIKKHKTELQQG
+440 IPVIKEHKTELQQG
-454 MGINV
+454 MGINVR

>member
-1 MSDHSSFDS
+1 MSNHVS
-10 TSQTLSSQDSIFQDS
+10 TALT
-25 TSKNSASQNSAMQ
+25 TSNQ
-38 SNPTQ
+38 SNRLDNTATDDDELSKPSVNDEVAPT
-43 DIDDSQM
+43 D
-50 HSVANSAEMLVEPD
+50 LPPEPN
-64 IDALLDIADEASV
+64 IDALLDAADDAAV
-77 TWVREQEQLD
+77 TWVRKQDDLA
-87 EVIKAL
+87 EVIEAL
-93 EVCGRVALDTEFI
+93 ATCGRVALDTEFI

-117 VQLNTGD
+117 VQLNTGN
-124 HIYLLDAPQLQL
+124 HVYLLDAPQLQL
-136 AELWQALSEVDVAI
+136 AELWEALAKVDVAI

-159 IFYLLSGCPPLTN
+159 IFYLLSDCPPLTN

-234 LYLSLEYNLKKQG
+234 LYLSLEYELKKQG
-247 LYDYVWADCQLYA
+247 LFEYVWADCQLYA
-260 YELYQTQHVADD
+260 SDLYDAQHVADD
-272 AMYLTMAD
+272 EMYLTMAD
-280 YRYNSQQMAIL
+280 YRYTSEQMAIL

-319 EIITEKPNSM
+319 EIITEKPSNM

-347 EELLKVIKEAKNLA
+347 EELLRVIKEAKNLH
-361 PVEHPE
+361 PSEHPD

-385 QAIDAQAERIG
+385 QAIDAQAEKIG

-407 LGQLYEVIAFDK
+407 LAQLYEVIAFDK
-419 DLAELPQGLKGW
+419 EISELPEGLKGW
-431 RNDWVMQTL
+431 RNEWVMQTL
-440 IPVIKKHKTELQQG
+440 IPVIEEHKTELQQG
-454 MGINV
+454 MGINVR

>member
-1 MSDHSSFDS
+1 MSN
-10 TSQTLSSQDSIFQDS
+10 TAPTE
-25 TSKNSASQNSAMQ
+25 
-38 SNPTQ
+38 SNPQNTLAT
-43 DIDDSQM
+43 DAIY
-50 HSVANSAEMLVEPD
+50 HSANTAELVDLPVEPD
-64 IDALLDIADEASV
+64 IDALLDIADEVAI
-77 TWVREQEQLD
+77 TWVRKQGQLA
-87 EVIKAL
+87 EVIDAL
-93 EVCGRVALDTEFI
+93 ATCGRVALDTEFI

-117 VQLNTGD
+117 VQLNTGN
-124 HIYLLDAPQLQL
+124 HVYLLDAPQLQL
-136 AELWQALSEVDVAI
+136 SELWQALMKVDVAI

-159 IFYLLSGCPPLTN
+159 IFYLLSGCPPLSN

-194 LDDQLDMHIDKEQSQ
+194 LDEQLDMHIDKEQSQ

-234 LYLSLEYNLKKQG
+234 LYLSLEYALKSQG
-247 LYDYVWADCQLYA
+247 LYEYVWEDCQLYA
-260 YELYQTQHVADD
+260 NDLYEAQNVEDE

-280 YRYNSQQMAIL
+280 YRYTSEQMAIL

-301 ARATNQP
+301 ARSTNQP

-319 EIITEKPNSM
+319 EIITEKPSNM

-347 EELLKVIKEAKNLA
+347 EELLKVIKDAKNL
-361 PVEHPE
+361 HPAE
-367 CLLPPYRSKNKVL
+367 YPDCLLPPYRSKNKVL

-385 QAIDAQAERIG
+385 QAIDDQAEAIG

-419 DLAELPQGLKGW
+419 DISELPEGLKGW
-431 RNDWVMQTL
+431 RNEWVMHTL
-440 IPVIKKHKTELQQG
+440 IPVIKQHKTELQQG
-454 MGINV
+454 MGITV

>member
-1 MSDHSSFDS
+1 MSNNALTESNIQDK
-10 TSQTLSSQDSIFQDS
+10 LSAVTDDL
-25 TSKNSASQNSAMQ
+25 SKQ
-38 SNPTQ
+38 SDNT
-43 DIDDSQM
+43 D
-50 HSVANSAEMLVEPD
+50 VESAELPLEPD
-64 IDALLDIADEASV
+64 IDTLLDIADEVAI
-77 TWVREQEQLD
+77 TWVRQQSQLN
-87 EVIKAL
+87 EVIEAL
-93 EVCGRVALDTEFI
+93 AICGRVALDTEFI

-117 VQLNTGD
+117 VQLNVGD

-136 AELWQALSEVDVAI
+136 DELWQALIKVDVAI

-194 LDDQLDMHIDKEQSQ
+194 LDEQLDMHVDKEQSQ

-234 LYLSLEYNLKKQG
+234 LYLSLEYELKKQN

-260 YELYQTQHVADD
+260 HDLYKAQHVEDED
-272 AMYLTMAD
+272 MYLTMAD
-280 YRYNSQQMAIL
+280 YRYTSQQMAVL

-319 EIITEKPNSM
+319 EIITENPSNM
-329 RELAHKT
+329 RELVHKT

-347 EELLKVIKEAKNLA
+347 EELMKVIKDAKMLA
-361 PVEHPE
+361 PVEHPP

-385 QAIDAQAERIG
+385 EAIAKRAEQIG
-396 VPANVLMRKKW
+396 VPENVLMRKKW
-407 LGQLYEVIAFDK
+407 LGQLYEVIAFEQG
-419 DLAELPQGLKGW
+419 LAALPQGLKGW
-431 RNDWVMQTL
+431 RNKWVTQTL
-440 IPVIKKHKTELQQG
+440 IPVIEAHKKELQQG

>member
-1 MSDHSSFDS
+1 MSNHAV
-10 TSQTLSSQDSIFQDS
+10 
-25 TSKNSASQNSAMQ
+25 NA
-38 SNPTQ
+38 SNPQ
-43 DIDDSQM
+43 KAPSAIIDDSTTDV
-50 HSVANSAEMLVEPD
+50 SVQSSSRVD
-64 IDALLDIADEASV
+64 IDALLDTANNAVV
-77 TWVREQEQLD
+77 TWVREQSQLV

-93 EVCGRVALDTEFI
+93 ATCGRVALDTEFI

-136 AELWQALSEVDVAI
+136 GELWQALSQVDVAI

-194 LDDQLDMHIDKEQSQ
+194 LADQLAIHIDKEQSQ

-221 EQYAIDDVRFLPA
+221 ERYAIDDVRFLPA
-234 LYLSLEYNLKKQG
+234 LYLQLEAKLKVQG
-247 LYDYVWADCQLYA
+247 FYEYVWADCQLYA
-260 YELYQTQHVADD
+260 SELYDAQHVEDD

-280 YRYNSQQMAIL
+280 YRYTSEQMAIL
-291 QAVATWREEL
+291 KAIATWREGL

-319 EIITEKPNSM
+319 EIITEKPSSM

-336 TMHRSMLRLYG
+336 TIHRSMLRLYG
-347 EELLKVIKEAKNLA
+347 EELLKVIRDAKNLSPTEYPA
-361 PVEHPE
+361 

-385 QAIDAQAERIG
+385 QAIDEHAEALG
-396 VPANVLMRKKW
+396 LPANVLMRKKW
-407 LGQLYEVIAFDK
+407 LGQLYEVIAFDQDMSK
-419 DLAELPQGLKGW
+419 LPQGLKGW
-431 RNDWVMQTL
+431 RYEWVVHTL
-440 IPVIKKHKTELQQG
+440 IPVIEAHKVELQQG
-454 MGINV
+454 MGIR